1 MKPARNAP
9 CECGSGRKY
18 KKCCGQADAEP
29 VTRAHTPPSRVPA
42 AAVADLTAL
51 AAAGRPAELESRAR
65 ALLSAQPTAGI
76 AWKAL
81 GVALLQQRK
90 RAVEALEAA
99 ARWLPGDVE
108 TLSNLGAAW
117 RAAGQLEEAA
127 ASYRRALEINPAVA
141 EVHSNYGNVLRELGR
156 LSDAL
161 AHCRAA
167 VEAKPLLAP
176 LHNNLGNTLQELG
189 ELDAA
194 VASYRRALS
203 LQPDYPDALTNLG
216 ITLRVQGLVDDAE
229 ACCLQ
234 ALERRADYPPALRLL
249 ADLNADR
256 GRFGAAEDLFER
268 CIALEPE
275 SPDAWAGIAGLRRLS
290 ADDADWLAGA
300 QRLAERPLPARH
312 EACLRYALG
321 KYFDDVGEF
330 ERAFGEYARANQLA
344 RSYHQRYDRRALTES
359 VDLIIATYEAAWLR
373 RVAVDQ
379 NPSPRPVLIVGMP
392 RSGTSLAEQILASHP
407 AIHGA
412 GELPFWRATLPRQA
426 SAADRS
432 DGMDAM
438 DGTALRRIAAEY
450 LALLDRHSPERSRVV
465 DKMPG
470 NFTYLGLIHAALPNA
485 RIIHMRRD
493 PLDTGLSIYCQNFS
507 AVHSYA
513 SDLGDIAHY
522 YREYRRLMQ
531 HWRGLLPADRLLDV
545 PYEGLL
551 DDLEGWSRRML
562 EFLGLPWDAG
572 CLEFQNTPRSVST
585 FSKWQTRQRISHS
598 SVGRWRHYASA
609 IEPLRRALESAGDV

>member
-1 MKPARNAP
+1 MKPARNDP
-9 CECGSGRKY
+9 CPCGSGRKY
-18 KKCCGQADAEP
+18 KKCCGQADADS
-29 VTRAHTPPSRVPA
+29 ATPAYAVPSRVPA
-42 AAVADLTAL
+42 AAVAELTAL
-51 AAAGRPAELESRAR
+51 AAAGRAAELESRAR
-65 ALLSAQPTAGI
+65 ALLSAHPTAGI

-90 RAVEALEAA
+90 RAVEALEEA

-108 TLSNLGAAW
+108 THSNLGAAW
-117 RAAGQLEEAA
+117 RAAGQLEQAA

-167 VEAKPLLAP
+167 VELKPRLAP

-194 VASYRRALS
+194 VVSYRRALS
-203 LQPDYPDALTNLG
+203 LQADYPDALTNLG

-234 ALERRADYPPALRLL
+234 ALERRADHPPALRLL

-256 GRFGAAEDLFER
+256 GRFGAAEELFQR

-275 SPDAWAGIAGLRRLS
+275 GPDAWAGIAGLRRLNT
-290 ADDADWLAGA
+290 DDADWLAGV
-300 QRLAERPLPARH
+300 QQLAERPLPARQ

-321 KYFDDVGEF
+321 KYFDDVGDF
-330 ERAFGEYARANQLA
+330 ERAFGQYAHANQLA
-344 RSYHQRYDRRALTES
+344 RTYHQSYDRRALTES
-359 VDLIIATYEAAWLR
+359 VDLIIATYDAAWLR
-373 RVAVDQ
+373 RVSEDQ
-379 NPSPRPVLIVGMP
+379 NLSPRPVLIVGLP

-426 SAADRS
+426 SAAGGSDR
-432 DGMDAM
+432 MDAL
-438 DGTALRRIAAEY
+438 DGAALRRIGAEY
-450 LALLDRHSPERSRVV
+450 LALLERHCPERPRVI

-470 NFTYLGLIHAALPNA
+470 NFSYLGLIHAALPNA

-493 PLDTGLSIYCQNFS
+493 PLDMGLSIYFQNFS

-513 SDLGDIAHY
+513 SDLGDIGHY
-522 YREYRRLMQ
+522 YGEYRRLMQ
-531 HWRGLLPADRLLDV
+531 HWRELLPADRLLDV

-562 EFLGLPWDAG
+562 EFLGLPWDPG
-572 CLEFQNTPRSVST
+572 CLEFQNTSRSVST
-585 FSKWQTRQRISHS
+585 FSKWQTRQKISHA
-598 SVGRWRHYASA
+598 SVGRWRHYANA
-609 IEPLRRALESAGDV
+609 VEPLRRALESAGDI